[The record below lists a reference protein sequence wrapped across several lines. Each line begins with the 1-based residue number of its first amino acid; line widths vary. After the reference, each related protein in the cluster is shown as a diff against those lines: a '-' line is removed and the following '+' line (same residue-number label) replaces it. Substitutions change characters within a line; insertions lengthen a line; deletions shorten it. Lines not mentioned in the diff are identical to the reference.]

1 MWSENCKNVRARPAG
16 KHGWQNG
23 SVCDMIITIV
33 LKWSKTKE
41 NDRMFDN
48 GTFAIAGADGRP
60 VRCEVLMTYDCE
72 DNGRSYVVYTVGEGT
87 EKQLAANRYT
97 VDETGETTLLPLEN
111 EAEYALVR
119 HCFEQLKAQLLEQAQ
134 NQATEA

>member
-1 MWSENCKNVRARPAG
+1 
-16 KHGWQNG
+16 
-23 SVCDMIITIV
+23 
-33 LKWSKTKE
+33 
-41 NDRMFDN
+41 MFEN

-72 DNGRSYVVYTVGEGT
+72 DNGRSYVVYTTGEGAA
-87 EKQLAANRYT
+87 KQLTANRYA
-97 VDETGETTLLPLEN
+97 VNEAGETTLLPLED

-119 HCFEQLKAQLLEQAQ
+119 HCFEQLKAQLMEQAQ